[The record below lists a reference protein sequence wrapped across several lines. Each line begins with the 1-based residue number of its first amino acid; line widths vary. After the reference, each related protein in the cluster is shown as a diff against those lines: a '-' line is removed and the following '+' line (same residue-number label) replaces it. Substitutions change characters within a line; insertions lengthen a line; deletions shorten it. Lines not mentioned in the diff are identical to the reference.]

1 MVAAHPMNADRDA
14 HTLSPTPVS
23 SALRIAGAILWPA
36 FAVAGMAS
44 GALWVLL
51 DPLILAAISVPSLQI
66 SRMTAC
72 SVAFFG
78 FWGVSSLASALT
90 WLLLH
95 PTAAPPASS
104 DGWE

>member
-14 HTLSPTPVS
+14 PTHAPAPTSPV
-23 SALRIAGAILWPA
+23 LRIAAAILWPA
-36 FAVAGMAS
+36 FVVAGMAS

-51 DPLILAAISVPSLQI
+51 DPLTLASISAPSLEI

-78 FWGVSSLASALT
+78 FWSVSSLASALT

-104 DGWE
+104 EEW